1 MFRKSSDGTNYRQ
14 SFFGFPNFAQ
24 AAQGGGK
31 DENMAGSN
39 GRAKR
44 HFFGGTGLYIALF
57 LGVTALAVAGYWTLL
72 PKNTADKD
80 AENVSSQVE
89 LPVQDET
96 PQMPEAELP
105 QEAAKPAEPVEEP
118 PEDLTVMDEAT
129 GVEDTVPAMES
140 ETDAQPVA
148 PRLVVAPLVGE
159 EVAAFSVDELTY
171 NETLGDWRTH
181 DGIDIAAEVG
191 TQVIAAC
198 SGVVTAV
205 RDDDMMGTLVTIAH
219 DDGYETTY
227 ANLRSSPGVGEGQY
241 VSAGEVIGAVGSSS
255 IAEFSMPAHLHFSV
269 SKDGVPC
276 DPKEFLN

>member
-1 MFRKSSDGTNYRQ
+1 
-14 SFFGFPNFAQ
+14 
-24 AAQGGGK
+24 
-31 DENMAGSN
+31 MAGSN

-89 LPVQDET
+89 LPLEDET

-105 QEAAKPAEPVEEP
+105 PEAAKPAEPVEEP
-118 PEDLTVMDEAT
+118 PE
-129 GVEDTVPAMES
+129 EDTVPAMES

>member
-1 MFRKSSDGTNYRQ
+1 
-14 SFFGFPNFAQ
+14 
-24 AAQGGGK
+24 
-31 DENMAGSN
+31 MAGSN

-72 PKNTADKD
+72 PKNTTDKD

-118 PEDLTVMDEAT
+118 PEDLIVMDEAT

-148 PRLVVAPLVGE
+148 RRFRSTSSRITRRLATGARTTASTSPPR
-159 EVAAFSVDELTY
+159 
-171 NETLGDWRTH
+171 
-181 DGIDIAAEVG
+181 
-191 TQVIAAC
+191 
-198 SGVVTAV
+198 
-205 RDDDMMGTLVTIAH
+205 
-219 DDGYETTY
+219 
-227 ANLRSSPGVGEGQY
+227 
-241 VSAGEVIGAVGSSS
+241 SARR
-255 IAEFSMPAHLHFSV
+255 
-269 SKDGVPC
+269 
-276 DPKEFLN
+276 

>member
-1 MFRKSSDGTNYRQ
+1 
-14 SFFGFPNFAQ
+14 
-24 AAQGGGK
+24 
-31 DENMAGSN
+31 MAGSN

-72 PKNTADKD
+72 PKNTTDKD

-159 EVAAFSVDELTY
+159 EVAAFSVDELKY

-205 RDDDMMGTLVTIAH
+205 RDDDMMGTMVNGRMTVR
-219 DDGYETTY
+219 DE
-227 ANLRSSPGVGEGQY
+227 RSDRVRDPAMDREEMIIDREKRQGRRP
-241 VSAGEVIGAVGSSS
+241 AGAQGGAT
-255 IAEFSMPAHLHFSV
+255 P
-269 SKDGVPC
+269 SKREPFQGALP
-276 DPKEFLN
+276 N

>member
-1 MFRKSSDGTNYRQ
+1 
-14 SFFGFPNFAQ
+14 
-24 AAQGGGK
+24 
-31 DENMAGSN
+31 
-39 GRAKR
+39 
-44 HFFGGTGLYIALF
+44 
-57 LGVTALAVAGYWTLL
+57 
-72 PKNTADKD
+72 
-80 AENVSSQVE
+80 
-89 LPVQDET
+89 
-96 PQMPEAELP
+96 
-105 QEAAKPAEPVEEP
+105 
-118 PEDLTVMDEAT
+118 MDEAT

-181 DGIDIAAEVG
+181 DG
-191 TQVIAAC
+191 
-198 SGVVTAV
+198 
-205 RDDDMMGTLVTIAH
+205 
-219 DDGYETTY
+219 YETTY

-276 DPKEFLN
+276 DPAEFLN

>member
-1 MFRKSSDGTNYRQ
+1 
-14 SFFGFPNFAQ
+14 
-24 AAQGGGK
+24 
-31 DENMAGSN
+31 MAGSN

-72 PKNTADKD
+72 PKNTTDKD

-205 RDDDMMGTLVTIAH
+205 RRRHDGYACDHRARRRVRDDVREPPQLAGRRRGAVCLRGRGHRRGGQQLDRRVLDAGASALFGQQRWGTL
-219 DDGYETTY
+219 
-227 ANLRSSPGVGEGQY
+227 RPEG
-241 VSAGEVIGAVGSSS
+241 I
-255 IAEFSMPAHLHFSV
+255 
-269 SKDGVPC
+269 SKLKIEAAQLWLSGLY
-276 DPKEFLN
+276 F

>member
-1 MFRKSSDGTNYRQ
+1 
-14 SFFGFPNFAQ
+14 
-24 AAQGGGK
+24 
-31 DENMAGSN
+31 MAGSN

-72 PKNTADKD
+72 PKNTTDKD

-171 NETLGDWRTH
+171 NETLGDWRTQRRC
-181 DGIDIAAEVG
+181 DGGARRRYDGHARDHRARRR
-191 TQVIAAC
+191 
-198 SGVVTAV
+198 V
-205 RDDDMMGTLVTIAH
+205 RDDVRQSSQLAGRRRGAVCLRGRGHRRGGQQLDRRVLDAGTSAFFGQQRWGTLRPKGI
-219 DDGYETTY
+219 
-227 ANLRSSPGVGEGQY
+227 
-241 VSAGEVIGAVGSSS
+241 
-255 IAEFSMPAHLHFSV
+255 
-269 SKDGVPC
+269 SKLKIEAAQSWLSGLY
-276 DPKEFLN
+276 F

>member
-1 MFRKSSDGTNYRQ
+1 
-14 SFFGFPNFAQ
+14 
-24 AAQGGGK
+24 
-31 DENMAGSN
+31 MAGSN

-72 PKNTADKD
+72 PKNTTDKD

-89 LPVQDET
+89 LPLEDEA

-181 DGIDIAAEVG
+181 DGIDIKADAG
-191 TQVIAAC
+191 TQVLAAS
-198 SGVVTAV
+198 SGTVLSVA
-205 RDDDMMGTLVTIAH
+205 DDDLMGTTVVIAH
-219 DDGYETTY
+219 DGGYETTY
-227 ANLRSSPGVGEGQY
+227 SNLQSVPTVAPEQY
-241 VSAGEVIGAVGSSS
+241 VSAGQVIGAVGTTSL
-255 IAEFSMPAHLHFSV
+255 AEASMSPHLHFSV
-269 SKDGVPC
+269 TKDGEII
-276 DPKEFLN
+276 DPQEFLKS

>member
-1 MFRKSSDGTNYRQ
+1 
-14 SFFGFPNFAQ
+14 
-24 AAQGGGK
+24 
-31 DENMAGSN
+31 MAGSN

-89 LPVQDET
+89 LP
-96 PQMPEAELP
+96 P
-105 QEAAKPAEPVEEP
+105 EAAKPAEPVEEP

>member
-1 MFRKSSDGTNYRQ
+1 MLCPKCGAQLSD
-14 SFFGFPNFAQ
+14 SAVIC
-24 AAQGGGK
+24 
-31 DENMAGSN
+31 
-39 GRAKR
+39 RAC
-44 HFFGGTGLYIALF
+44 GAMLPEQP
-57 LGVTALAVAGYWTLL
+57 VA
-72 PKNTADKD
+72 PKAPYPPT
-80 AENVSSQVE
+80 SQ
-89 LPVQDET
+89 
-96 PQMPEAELP
+96 
-105 QEAAKPAEPVEEP
+105 PAEP
-118 PEDLTVMDEAT
+118 TA
-129 GVEDTVPAMES
+129 S
-140 ETDAQPVA
+140 AQPAA

-276 DPKEFLN
+276 DPAEFLN

>member
-1 MFRKSSDGTNYRQ
+1 
-14 SFFGFPNFAQ
+14 
-24 AAQGGGK
+24 
-31 DENMAGSN
+31 MAGSN

-72 PKNTADKD
+72 PKNTTDKD

-148 PRLVVAPLVGE
+148 PRLVVAPLVGSD
-159 EVAAFSVDELTY
+159 VY
-171 NETLGDWRTH
+171 KRQH
-181 DGIDIAAEVG
+181 DGY
-191 TQVIAAC
+191 AC
-198 SGVVTAV
+198 DHRARRRV
-205 RDDDMMGTLVTIAH
+205 RDDVREPPQLAGRRRGAVCLRGRGHRRGGQQLDRRVLDAGASALFGQQRWGTL
-219 DDGYETTY
+219 
-227 ANLRSSPGVGEGQY
+227 RPEG
-241 VSAGEVIGAVGSSS
+241 I
-255 IAEFSMPAHLHFSV
+255 
-269 SKDGVPC
+269 SKLKIEAAQLWLSGLY
-276 DPKEFLN
+276 F